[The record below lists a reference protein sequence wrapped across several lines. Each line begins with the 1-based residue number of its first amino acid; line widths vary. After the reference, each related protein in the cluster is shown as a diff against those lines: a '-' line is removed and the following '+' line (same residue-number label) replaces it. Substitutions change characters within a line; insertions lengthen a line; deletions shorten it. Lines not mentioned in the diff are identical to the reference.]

1 MIATLFAQEYRATR
15 KNLLVATGMLLL
27 VAAVS
32 LTFFALRVPVLGSLG
47 MVLGIAAG
55 VLVTPVALGL
65 LVESY
70 WRTMYGREGYFTM
83 SLPVRGSTLFTAKVL
98 YGMVASLVALAITL
112 VTLLG
117 AAIAF
122 ALAEGLEPL
131 AFLRE
136 GIAVIEPWQIWLGV
150 ISAAVQLAFFVVVG
164 AGLMSVGAEARFN
177 HLGFGAPVIGGVL
190 MYLVMQVLTFAAI
203 MFVPLG
209 LVLTGPD
216 AGTLVPQGMFDEI
229 MTAIRTGDQSADV
242 SVLGLGFFFTSIA
255 AIIVMAWWGSRSVE
269 RRTSL
274 R

>member
-83 SLPVRGSTLFTAKVL
+83 SLPVRGSTLFAAKVL
-98 YGMVASLVALAITL
+98 YGMVASLVALAVTL

-117 AAIAF
+117 GAIAF

-136 GIAVIEPWQIWLGV
+136 GIAVIESWQIWLGV

-190 MYLVMQVLTFAAI
+190 TYLVMQVITFAAI

-209 LVLTGPD
+209 VVLTGPD
-216 AGTLVPQGMFDEI
+216 AGSLVPQGMFDEI
-229 MTAIRTGDQSADV
+229 MAAIRTGAQTADV
-242 SVLGLGFFFTSIA
+242 SVLGLGFLFTSVA
-255 AIIVMAWWGSRSVE
+255 AIAVMAWWGARSVE